1 MKFVCLI
8 YNKLRCPMIAVTL
21 GHVVAS
27 FWVELPTMVVD
38 DMIGC
43 VLLFKNGVEVP
54 CVVDECL
61 TGSTCALF
69 SMKKALAPEDTRS

>member
-1 MKFVCLI
+1 VFDLQQTAMSHDCCYSGPCYGIL
-8 YNKLRCPMIAVTL
+8 
-21 GHVVAS
+21 
-27 FWVELPTMVVD
+27 WVELPTMVVD